1 MFDQLGVG
9 GTISDSETGM
19 DKSGAEIGCRSGGRK
34 QPFNLMLVMTL
45 SFYWD
50 QKWTFDPLF
59 ICITVKQFWVV
70 WVQSEET
77 ECVSRV

>member
-19 DKSGAEIGCRSGGRK
+19 DESGAEIGCRSGGRK

-45 SFYWD
+45 SFY
-50 QKWTFDPLF
+50 
-59 ICITVKQFWVV
+59 
-70 WVQSEET
+70 
-77 ECVSRV
+77 